1 MLVLV
6 NVNVL
11 VNGVN
16 IMLDHEKPDVY
27 KVSIEFKVIV
37 LNIDAVNAFKQ
48 GKVLLIR
55 IVSMLSK

>member
-16 IMLDHEKPDVY
+16 IMLNHEKVDVDN
-27 KVSIEFKVIV
+27 VSIEFNNKNRFYAIARDSVIEGAAV
-37 LNIDAVNAFKQ
+37 IDVC
-48 GKVLLIR
+48 
-55 IVSMLSK
+55 